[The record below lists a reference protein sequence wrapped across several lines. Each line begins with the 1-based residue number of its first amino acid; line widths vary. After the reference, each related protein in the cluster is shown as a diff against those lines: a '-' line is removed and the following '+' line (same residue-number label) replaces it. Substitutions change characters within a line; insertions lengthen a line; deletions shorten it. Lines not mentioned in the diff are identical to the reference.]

1 MTAPIGGNSAPE
13 SHSRPGAAGLTPPRP
28 DSRTTPFALAFAVAA
43 VSLPVACGETS
54 DPRDG
59 AGPVVET
66 DTIGDTTVVRTVSG
80 SVWKGDAALV
90 PEVAIGEMDGP
101 DEYLF
106 GSVGAITVDDDRNV
120 YVLDDQARNVRV
132 FDSAGTHV
140 RTLGREG
147 EGPGEFKVPIGIA
160 ISEGRVLVRDPA
172 NGRVQ
177 LFDLETWEV
186 EEWKYMPSPYFMN
199 TPLYTDDDGRIYVD
213 ISDPGQRFIVMDPD
227 GTHVDTVPGPE
238 APGDYDAREYRVYYR
253 DERISASERIPFSPG
268 WYWTVHP
275 TGHFLTALSTAYR
288 IDLERD
294 GEVLRIE
301 RNHTPVAVSDEERE
315 HHRQRIVDEMR
326 RFDAGWS
333 WDGPGIPDRK
343 PPFRSLRAGIDGRI
357 WVRLWTEGRRV
368 PNEDHDPSDPGA
380 APFTWVQPLR
390 YDVFEADGTY
400 LGAVNMPEGF
410 SLSAPPVFGRSFVW
424 AVERGELGV
433 ERVRRY
439 RIELPES

>member
-1 MTAPIGGNSAPE
+1 MTAPIGSNSAPE
-13 SHSRPGAAGLTPPRP
+13 SHSCPGAAGLTPPRP
-28 DSRTTPFALAFAVAA
+28 TPFALACAVAA
-43 VSLPVACGETS
+43 VLLPVACGETS
-54 DPRDG
+54 DPRDA
-59 AGPVVET
+59 AGPVEET
-66 DTIGDTTVVRTVSG
+66 WTIGDTTVVRTVSG
-80 SVWKGDAALV
+80 SVWTGDAVLV

-106 GSVGAITVDDDRNV
+106 GSVGAITVDDDHNV
-120 YVLDDQARNVRV
+120 YVLDDQARSVRV
-132 FDSAGTHV
+132 FDSAGKHV

-160 ISEGRVLVRDPA
+160 ISDGRVLVRDPA

-199 TPLYTDDDGRIYVD
+199 TPLYTDDRGRIYVD
-213 ISDPGQRFIVMDPD
+213 ISDPRQRFIIMDPD
-227 GTHVDTVPGPE
+227 GTHVDTLPGPE
-238 APGDYDAREYRVYYR
+238 APADFDDEEYRVYYK

-268 WYWTVHP
+268 WYWTVHS
-275 TGHFLTALSTAYR
+275 TGHFLSALSTAYR
-288 IDLERD
+288 IDLEQ
-294 GEVLRIE
+294 GSGVLRIE
-301 RNHTPVAVSDEERE
+301 KEYTPVKVSDEERDYRR
-315 HHRQRIVDEMR
+315 HFIVDRMR

-333 WDGPGIPDRK
+333 WDGPGIPDHK
-343 PPFRSLRAGIDGRI
+343 PPFRSLRAGTDGRI
-357 WVRLWTEGRRV
+357 WVRLWTEGRQV
-368 PNEDHDPSDPGA
+368 PNEDHDPSDPA
-380 APFTWVQPLR
+380 SAPFTWVQPLR

-410 SLSAPPVFGRSFVW
+410 GLSAPPVFGRSYVW

-439 RIELPES
+439 RISLPAS